1 MCDVFLVLAGKLDGL
16 GWDGLVV
23 YPLRAW
29 RDGGFWCMVPVQIA
43 VALPKRDDVTVRMC
57 PSLCELQSR
66 GVAVSRWDW
75 TERSLWVG
83 SGIVSSEM

>member
-1 MCDVFLVLAGKLDGL
+1 
-16 GWDGLVV
+16 
-23 YPLRAW
+23 
-29 RDGGFWCMVPVQIA
+29 MVPVQIA
-43 VALPKRDDVTVRMC
+43 VALPQRDDVTVKMC
-57 PSLCELQSR
+57 PSLYEPQSR